1 MDLRNLEFP
10 SFYCIYSRLPRNG
23 VGGVHVFHECLPTSS
38 TKTYPKVTTFR
49 KGRRDGHPVAPT
61 LSAQKAPFEDCVL
74 GGRGLPIPLYSG
86 LGNPSSSLNLSF
98 LRDSEAAVTATTPLS
113 PLRLLARSLGPTCVS
128 RRGVIAVRLLL

>member
-1 MDLRNLEFP
+1 MDLRNLEFL

-74 GGRGLPIPLYSG
+74 GGRGLPMPLYSG
-86 LGNPSSSLNLSF
+86 LGNSLNPSF
-98 LRDSEAAVTATTPLS
+98 LRDVPCMRSAMGRLKVIEDDSTSPYTP
-113 PLRLLARSLGPTCVS
+113 PAP
-128 RRGVIAVRLLL
+128 